1 MKRDKKK
8 KIIGNHSLHPKDT
21 GSHQVQVAIITER
34 IAELTKH
41 LELHPKD
48 NHSRRGLLMM
58 VGKRRKLLNFLKVA
72 NKIVYEELLEKLN
85 LRK

>member
-1 MKRDKKK
+1 MKHDEKKK
-8 KIIGNHSLHPKDT
+8 VISGHALHPKDT
-21 GSHQVQVAIITER
+21 GSHQVQVAILTER

-41 LELHPKD
+41 LDTHPKD

-58 VGKRRKLLNFLKVA
+58 VGKRRKLLNFLKSSS
-72 NKIVYEELLEKLN
+72 KKTYEGLLEKLD